1 MVFEVLPLY
10 ELRREA
16 INFNVTFLQA
26 QSLGSP
32 HPEIKLKEQAE
43 ASLLSSNP
51 KWLSSLNNAGIYWVL
66 CRLIVSHLSWLRTQ
80 GR

>member
-10 ELRREA
+10 ELRHEA
-16 INFNVTFLQA
+16 VNFNVTFLQA

-32 HPEIKLKEQAE
+32 RSEIKLKEQAE

-51 KWLSSLNNAGIYWVL
+51 K
-66 CRLIVSHLSWLRTQ
+66 
-80 GR
+80 